1 MIAILKRELKAYFT
15 SVIGWI
21 FMAAFFFV
29 FNLYFVANNL
39 IYGTPYL
46 SYSLNNVAFVLLII
60 IPILAMRSMSDDRR
74 TKTDQLLY
82 TSPVSVPKVILG
94 KFLALV
100 LVFSIV
106 VGAICLCPLL
116 LSRFGSIPM
125 AESYAAILGLWLYG
139 CLSISICV
147 FVSSLTESQVIAAV
161 LSFALLFIGYMMEG
175 ITSIIS
181 SSGNTLTKVLNCL
194 STSSALNNFSNGML
208 DVAGIIYYVSGTLL
222 FLFLTCQVVQ
232 KHRWSVSAKK
242 IRRGVFNSSF
252 VVIGI
257 AIAVAVNVFAGQLP
271 EKVKSVDLTT
281 QNLYTLTDDSVKLIN
296 NLKQDVTLYVLS
308 AENSAD
314 DTVVHTL
321 ENYEDE
327 SSHIKVEYV
336 DPAVSPN
343 FYSSYTDA
351 APSDGSIIVV
361 SGEKSK
367 VIDASDLYEYSV
379 DYSTYTQT
387 KSAYDGEGQLT
398 SAISYV
404 TGDNQPKVYVITGHG
419 ESSLDSSFQSALEK
433 MNIAVEELT
442 LLQQDAVPDD
452 AEAIII
458 NGPTADFSADDAAKI
473 STYLSGGGK
482 ALITTAYNKTADT
495 PNFDSVLAAY
505 DISVTSG
512 MVMDSDNT
520 HYYQYPFYL
529 LPDVKSAT
537 QTSKVDKYVFLPY
550 AQALSNTGEH
560 PDTLE
565 WTDLLTSSDSA
576 YIKTDVANIRSVEK
590 EATDQSGQFTL
601 AANVTDNETGADIT
615 IVGSSLVFTQDADSV
630 VAGQNLALFKGIFSG
645 TSAAESPVSIDAK
658 QYTYSNLSVN
668 QSVAIMSETLLVMV
682 LPIVLIVAGIVIWY
696 RRRRA

>member
-222 FLFLTCQVVQ
+222 FLFLTCQ
-232 KHRWSVSAKK
+232 
-242 IRRGVFNSSF
+242 
-252 VVIGI
+252 
-257 AIAVAVNVFAGQLP
+257 LP

-314 DTVVHTL
+314 DTVVRTL

-404 TGDNQPKVYVITGHG
+404 TGDVITGHG

-473 STYLSGGGK
+473 STYLAGGGK

-630 VAGQNLALFKGIFSG
+630 VAGQNLALFKGIRCRIRSF
-645 TSAAESPVSIDAK
+645 
-658 QYTYSNLSVN
+658 Y
-668 QSVAIMSETLLVMV
+668 
-682 LPIVLIVAGIVIWY
+682 
-696 RRRRA
+696 

>member
-1 MIAILKRELKAYFT
+1 M
-15 SVIGWI
+15 
-21 FMAAFFFV
+21 
-29 FNLYFVANNL
+29 
-39 IYGTPYL
+39 
-46 SYSLNNVAFVLLII
+46 
-60 IPILAMRSMSDDRR
+60 
-74 TKTDQLLY
+74 
-82 TSPVSVPKVILG
+82 
-94 KFLALV
+94 
-100 LVFSIV
+100 
-106 VGAICLCPLL
+106 
-116 LSRFGSIPM
+116 
-125 AESYAAILGLWLYG
+125 
-139 CLSISICV
+139 
-147 FVSSLTESQVIAAV
+147 
-161 LSFALLFIGYMMEG
+161 
-175 ITSIIS
+175 
-181 SSGNTLTKVLNCL
+181 
-194 STSSALNNFSNGML
+194 
-208 DVAGIIYYVSGTLL
+208 
-222 FLFLTCQVVQ
+222 
-232 KHRWSVSAKK
+232 
-242 IRRGVFNSSF
+242 
-252 VVIGI
+252 
-257 AIAVAVNVFAGQLP
+257 
-271 EKVKSVDLTT
+271 TT

-314 DTVVHTL
+314 DTVVRTL

-473 STYLSGGGK
+473 STYLAGGGK

-601 AANVTDNETGADIT
+601 AANVTDNETGANIT

-645 TSAAESPVSIDAK
+645 TSAAESAVSIDAK

-682 LPIVLIVAGIVIWY
+682 LPIVLIIAGIVIWY

>member
-257 AIAVAVNVFAGQLP
+257 AVAVAVNVFAGQLP

-314 DTVVHTL
+314 DTVVRTL
-321 ENYEDE
+321 ENYKDE
-327 SSHIKVEYV
+327 SSHI
-336 DPAVSPN
+336 
-343 FYSSYTDA
+343 
-351 APSDGSIIVV
+351 
-361 SGEKSK
+361 
-367 VIDASDLYEYSV
+367 
-379 DYSTYTQT
+379 
-387 KSAYDGEGQLT
+387 
-398 SAISYV
+398 
-404 TGDNQPKVYVITGHG
+404 
-419 ESSLDSSFQSALEK
+419 
-433 MNIAVEELT
+433 
-442 LLQQDAVPDD
+442 
-452 AEAIII
+452 
-458 NGPTADFSADDAAKI
+458 
-473 STYLSGGGK
+473 
-482 ALITTAYNKTADT
+482 
-495 PNFDSVLAAY
+495 
-505 DISVTSG
+505 
-512 MVMDSDNT
+512 
-520 HYYQYPFYL
+520 
-529 LPDVKSAT
+529 
-537 QTSKVDKYVFLPY
+537 
-550 AQALSNTGEH
+550 
-560 PDTLE
+560 
-565 WTDLLTSSDSA
+565 
-576 YIKTDVANIRSVEK
+576 
-590 EATDQSGQFTL
+590 
-601 AANVTDNETGADIT
+601 
-615 IVGSSLVFTQDADSV
+615 
-630 VAGQNLALFKGIFSG
+630 
-645 TSAAESPVSIDAK
+645 
-658 QYTYSNLSVN
+658 
-668 QSVAIMSETLLVMV
+668 
-682 LPIVLIVAGIVIWY
+682 
-696 RRRRA
+696 

>member
-257 AIAVAVNVFAGQLP
+257 AVAVAVNVFAGQLP

-314 DTVVHTL
+314 DTVVRTL

-473 STYLSGGGK
+473 STYLAGGGK

-529 LPDVKSAT
+529 LP
-537 QTSKVDKYVFLPY
+537 
-550 AQALSNTGEH
+550 
-560 PDTLE
+560 E

-615 IVGSSLVFTQDADSV
+615 IVGSSLVFTKDADSV

-645 TSAAESPVSIDAK
+645 TSAAESAVSIDAK

-682 LPIVLIVAGIVIWY
+682 LPIVLIIAGIVIWY

>member
-1 MIAILKRELKAYFT
+1 MIAVLKRELKAYFT

-21 FMAAFFFV
+21 FLAAFFFV
-29 FNLYFVANNL
+29 YNLYFVANNL

-82 TSPVSVPKVILG
+82 TSPVSIPKVILG
-94 KFLALV
+94 KFFALV
-100 LVFSIV
+100 IVFSIV
-106 VGAICLCPLL
+106 VGAICLCPPLL
-116 LSRFGSIPM
+116 ARFGSVPI

-181 SSGNTLTKVLNCL
+181 SSGNTLTKILNCL
-194 STSSALNNFSNGML
+194 STSTALSNFSNGML
-208 DVAGIIYYVSGTLL
+208 DVTGIIYYVSGTVL

-232 KHRWSVSAKK
+232 KHRWTVSSKK

-257 AIAVAVNVFAGQLP
+257 AIAVAVNVFANQLP
-271 EKVKSVDLTT
+271 EKVKNVDLTT
-281 QNLYTLTDDSVKLIN
+281 QNLYTLTEDSVNLVK

-308 AENSAD
+308 NEKSAD
-314 DTVVHTL
+314 DTVVRSL
-321 ENYEDE
+321 ENYADE

-343 FYSSYTDA
+343 FYASYTDT

-361 SGEKSK
+361 SGDTSK
-367 VIDASDLYEYSV
+367 VVDANDLYEYSV

-404 TGDNQPKVYVITGHG
+404 TSEDMPKVYVITGHG
-419 ESSLDSSFQSALEK
+419 ETTLDDSFKSALEK
-433 MNIAVEELT
+433 MNISVEEIT
-442 LLQQDAVPDD
+442 LLQEKAIPEDA
-452 AEAIII
+452 AGIII
-458 NGPTADFSADDAAKI
+458 NGPTSDFSADDAAKV
-473 STYLSGGGK
+473 SDYLAGGGK
-482 ALITTAYNKTADT
+482 AVITTSYSKTAET
-495 PNFDSVLAAY
+495 PNFDGILAAY
-505 DISVTSG
+505 DISVTEG
-512 MVMDSDNT
+512 LVMDSDQS

-529 LPDVKSAT
+529 LPDVAST
-537 QTSKVDKYVFLPY
+537 DQTSKVDNYVFMAY
-550 AQALSNTGEH
+550 AQAISNTGEH
-560 PDTLE
+560 PDTIT
-565 WTDLLTSSDSA
+565 WTDLLTTSENA
-576 YIKTDVANIRSVEK
+576 YVKTDIANIKTFEK
-590 EATDQSGQFTL
+590 ESGDQTGSFSV
-601 AANVTDNETGADIT
+601 AANVTDSETGANIT
-615 IVGSSLVFTQDADSV
+615 IVGSSLAFTSDADSMV
-630 VAGQNLALFKGIFSG
+630 SGQNLALFKGITSSFAG
-645 TSAAESPVSIDAK
+645 TDSAVSIDAK
-658 QYTYSNLSVN
+658 QYTYSTLSVN

-682 LPIVLIVAGIVIWY
+682 LPVALIVVGIVIWY